1 MDSSEKAAG
10 AVKTLGQKGDGNS
23 QRCGCVVA
31 GIGYDG
37 AEILKDS
44 KKIFGDQARNERWEV
59 WWQNLRQPDA
69 AARAPAPGVC
79 RPNGGQQL
87 EVLLAAGREVHL
99 SVSPSGQAVIQEEL
113 GRRVGLERFD
123 VAELLGSPA
132 PRAGQ
137 LHYHH
142 YKNLMAPIASGS
154 FLTSG
159 MVICPCS
166 GSTLAAVAHAMGEN
180 LIHRAAEVH
189 LKERRKLVV
198 VPRETPLSLPQ
209 LKNMQAIH
217 EAGAVVL
224 PASPGFYARA
234 ETVADLVD
242 FVVARICDQLGVAN
256 ALIPRWG
263 TEA

>member
-1 MDSSEKAAG
+1 
-10 AVKTLGQKGDGNS
+10 
-23 QRCGCVVA
+23 
-31 GIGYDG
+31 
-37 AEILKDS
+37 
-44 KKIFGDQARNERWEV
+44 
-59 WWQNLRQPDA
+59 
-69 AARAPAPGVC
+69 
-79 RPNGGQQL
+79 
-87 EVLLAAGREVHL
+87 VLLAADREIHL
-99 SVSPSGQAVIQEEL
+99 AISPSGQAVIEAEL
-113 GRRVGLERFD
+113 GRRVDLDRFD
-123 VAELLGSPA
+123 LQTLLGGTA
-132 PRAGQ
+132 PTTGK

-142 YKNLMAPIASGS
+142 SKNLMAPIASGS
-154 FLTSG
+154 YLTAA

-224 PASPGFYARA
+224 PAAPGFYHGAA
-234 ETVADLVD
+234 SVADLVD

-256 ALIPRWG
+256 ALMRRWG
-263 TEA
+263 AP

>member
-1 MDSSEKAAG
+1 MPPDPSLPIVLGFTG
-10 AVKTLGQKGDGNS
+10 AS
-23 QRCGCVVA
+23 
-31 GIGYDG
+31 G
-37 AEILKDS
+37 A
-44 KKIFGDQARNERWEV
+44 
-59 WWQNLRQPDA
+59 PY
-69 AARAPAPGVC
+69 GV
-79 RPNGGQQL
+79 RLL

-99 SVSPSGQAVIQEEL
+99 SISPSGQAVLETEM
-113 GRRVGLERFD
+113 GRRVDLDRFD
-123 VAELLGSPA
+123 PSVMLGAPPPPA
-132 PRAGQ
+132 GR

-142 YKNLMAPIASGS
+142 HRNLMAPIASGS
-154 FLTSG
+154 FLTAA

-180 LIHRAAEVH
+180 LVHRAAEVH

-209 LKNMQAIH
+209 LRNMQAIH

-234 ETVADLVD
+234 ESVADLID

-263 TEA
+263 ASS